1 MNTLRVYGKKNGEEK
16 MIFSTLAD
24 TPASIRRA
32 KKTAKLIGTEEMK
45 QRFIVGQCIVGKI
58 AANIFYSPAWL
69 LKGVKFLA
77 VKFIK

>member
-32 KKTAKLIGTEEMK
+32 KQTAKQHGYEITKTVRVGTSATMFREQDVTE
-45 QRFIVGQCIVGKI
+45 
-58 AANIFYSPAWL
+58 Y
-69 LKGVKFLA
+69 FLTT
-77 VKFIK
+77 

>member
-32 KKTAKLIGTEEMK
+32 KQTAKQHGYEITKAVRVGTSTTMFREN
-45 QRFIVGQCIVGKI
+45 GKVYVS
-58 AANIFYSPAWL
+58 FHDVTEY
-69 LKGVKFLA
+69 FLTT
-77 VKFIK
+77 